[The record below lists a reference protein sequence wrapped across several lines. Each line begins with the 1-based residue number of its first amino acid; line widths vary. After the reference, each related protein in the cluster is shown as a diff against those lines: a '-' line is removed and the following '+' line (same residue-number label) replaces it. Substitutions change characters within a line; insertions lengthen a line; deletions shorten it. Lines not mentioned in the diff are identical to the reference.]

1 VGSSPV
7 ADQEPEVG
15 NAIIEIHQ
23 AIADLPHCP
32 RAVRVRGDADDLH
45 VVAADLE
52 QAQGR

>member
-1 VGSSPV
+1 VGPSPV

-32 RAVRVRGDADDLH
+32 RAVRVRGDAEDVH
-45 VVAADLE
+45 VAAADLE
-52 QAQGR
+52 RARGR